1 MNNKFRFSVKGKS
14 DTGRIK
20 CHEESDDINA
30 GGAEMFFL
38 FLCERLTMK
47 EVSEVLRLGKTNTYK
62 LFQRKDFPKVTIGK
76 KLLVKESE
84 LDGYLDKYGGAI
96 IEI

>member
-1 MNNKFRFSVKGKS
+1 MERF
-14 DTGRIK
+14 
-20 CHEESDDINA
+20 
-30 GGAEMFFL
+30 
-38 FLCERLTMK
+38 LTVK
-47 EVSEVLRLGKTNTYK
+47 EVSDVLRLGKTNTYK

-84 LDGYLDKYGGAI
+84 LDGYLDKYGGVI